1 MKNQLPERSKR
12 WRVGSAL
19 LLSGAPLEVDAVVAE
34 PVRTVRW
41 NVGTVERYLAANPDV
56 RITGLRQHCRAL

>member
-1 MKNQLPERSKR
+1 
-12 WRVGSAL
+12 
-19 LLSGAPLEVDAVVAE
+19 VVAE

-56 RITGLRQHCRAL
+56 GIAGLRQTLPGAVVARQVIVGGRSGDVFLRLRLFAQEA